1 MENSTEIVFLLPGLN
16 ATKSNKH
23 AYFVVALL
31 AYIFTILV
39 NLALIVTIVLHRVL
53 HEPMFIFLCN
63 LCANGIFGV
72 STFYPKILVDF
83 LSDVNVTPYK
93 ACLAQ
98 MFVIYSYAFCEM
110 TTLAVMAYDRY
121 IAICK
126 PLNYHSIITPRRVAN
141 LLILTWLS
149 SICESVVVVALI
161 ARLPLCGFKIDKLYC
176 TGWAVVKLSC
186 VDTTINNIYG
196 SVLMFIHVSEALV
209 ILFSYVNIVKAS
221 LRSQEERNKFMQ
233 TCLPHLIS
241 LGNFAFAGVFD
252 IMYARYG
259 SSTRLLGLSHFMS
272 LEYLVVPPLLNPLM
286 YGLKLKQIRQR
297 IFRHLRKERPQRPHS
312 HLINK
317 VFFPSWRDRRMKMNI
332 L

>member
-1 MENSTEIVFLLPGLN
+1 MENSTEIYFFVLQGL
-16 ATKSNKH
+16 KELMPNKNT
-23 AYFVVALL
+23 YFVVTLL
-31 AYIFTILV
+31 VYLFTLV
-39 NLALIVTIVLHRVL
+39 VNQILIVTIILEKTL
-53 HEPMFIFLCN
+53 HEPMFIFLCS
-63 LCANGIFGV
+63 LCINGIYGA
-72 STFYPKILVDF
+72 STFYPKILLD
-83 LSDVNVTPYK
+83 LSSYMRVTSYE
-93 ACLAQ
+93 ACLSQ
-98 MFVIYSYAFCEM
+98 IFMLYSYAPCEF

-176 TGWAVVKLSC
+176 TGWAVIKLSC

-196 SVLMFIHVSEALV
+196 SVLMFIHVAEALV
-209 ILFSYVNIVKAS
+209 ICFSYVNIVKAS

-241 LGNFAFAGVFD
+241 LGNFVFAGVFD

-259 SSTRLLGLSHFMS
+259 SSTRVLGLSHFMS

-297 IFRHLRKERPQRPHS
+297 IFRVCSRKNNS
-312 HLINK
+312 LK
-317 VFFPSWRDRRMKMNI
+317 
-332 L
+332 